1 MLSKSCLSNVVT
13 LVIGIHCNSG
23 FGAFNSKPS
32 RCITF
37 IPILFANIPT
47 YMPSCLKKDDEW
59 KKPQQTK
66 LPHRKNKCFQHET
79 HAKIWIKHPWKFSLP
94 NLLPFLPLL
103 KPQGFLLKLPS
114 HKISFGEISLHR
126 EERTASM
133 LTKTSSASV
142 FKRKENLP
150 TLSPIRSPSVSF
162 WSDSRNGRVVSSHKV
177 SINFIFPQ

>member
-1 MLSKSCLSNVVT
+1 MCIDHISLRSDAVRLNISYKLNKCSPNHVSLTS
-13 LVIGIHCNSG
+13 LHCNSG

-47 YMPSCLKKDDEW
+47 YMPSCLKKDDKW

-66 LPHRKNKCFQHET
+66 LPHRKTKCFQHET

-142 FKRKENLP
+142 FKRKENL
-150 TLSPIRSPSVSF
+150 LLIAYSKPI
-162 WSDSRNGRVVSSHKV
+162 
-177 SINFIFPQ
+177 SIFLV